1 MYITALKVVSAAGE
15 YGCGSK
21 FNSAR
26 GGTGKWL
33 SILEGLSGVSDRVW
47 PWAIW

>member
-1 MYITALKVVSAAGE
+1 MYITALKVFSAAGE

-26 GGTGKWL
+26 GGIKLDCPFWKVNPDV
-33 SILEGLSGVSDRVW
+33 IL

>member
-1 MYITALKVVSAAGE
+1 MYIAALKVVSAAGE

-26 GGTGKWL
+26 GGTGTWL
-33 SILEGLSGVSDRVW
+33 SILEHLRGLW
-47 PWAIW
+47 